1 MPKCN
6 NHDIDHDEHE
16 NHIENIESSHRAPG
30 VPRDHQG
37 SHHHHEDQEEAAIRN
52 IVSVFQEQ
60 FQEQCFSNLMRK
72 VMYHW

>member
-37 SHHHHEDQEEAAIRN
+37 SHHHHEDQEEAAMKKYCACFPRTISRT
-52 IVSVFQEQ
+52 VF
-60 FQEQCFSNLMRK
+60 
-72 VMYHW
+72 